1 MMRGALRPAS
11 VALWAVALLVGGCTK
26 PGGGGAAGGGSSARL
41 AGQGPASAVVGPG
54 GESSDALGPRARE
67 QVERF
72 CGDCHRL
79 PLAASFPRAD
89 WPREV
94 RQGYDFYLAS
104 LRTDLPRPPEG
115 VAIRYFQESAPERI
129 EVPRAEERAEHQ
141 AGLEFVAADGIPG
154 LDAIDPAI
162 AQVVSAGGGGE
173 TGGIGLLT
181 TDMRSGEIRR
191 WDLSIAGA
199 TQTLLAR
206 LVHPCRLAPA
216 ARGASDRQEGWFV
229 GELGSFLPEDHDQGG
244 VYRLETRGLASG
256 LGGAGE
262 PARVEPLRRGLGR
275 VVGSVPYDFDGDG
288 RRDLLVAEFGW
299 RTTGALRVLPGAAEE
314 GAAEETGGGEVVL
327 DPRHGVLDVRV
338 ADLDGDGREDIVA
351 AFAQEH
357 ETVDAW
363 YALGGGEFE
372 HRELY
377 RGDDPSWGSS
387 GFDLADMD
395 GDGDLDIL
403 HANGDTM
410 DTGLARPTHGIRI
423 LVNEGENRFRV
434 EEIARMP
441 GVSQASAADLD
452 GDGDLDV
459 VAAALHLGAAE
470 APPGTFD
477 SLLWVEQ
484 GNGGEWFPHRIER
497 DRCRY
502 AAFTLADVDGDRR
515 TDIVA
520 GIWQSAVTGQAAPA
534 LSVWLNRRA
543 DH

>member
-1 MMRGALRPAS
+1 MNGRP
-11 VALWAVALLVGGCTK
+11 VTEPDLTNRFEVG
-26 PGGGGAAGGGSSARL
+26 AGGNVIEFGEADVLWLNDGRGHFTAAKWSATFSDE
-41 AGQGPASAVVGPG
+41 AGQPVPG
-54 GESSDALGPRARE
+54 ADRDWG
-67 QVERF
+67 
-72 CGDCHRL
+72 
-79 PLAASFPRAD
+79 LAAQF
-89 WPREV
+89 
-94 RQGYDFYLAS
+94 
-104 LRTDLPRPPEG
+104 
-115 VAIRYFQESAPERI
+115 
-129 EVPRAEERAEHQ
+129 H
-141 AGLEFVAADGIPG
+141 
-154 LDAIDPAI
+154 
-162 AQVVSAGGGGE
+162 
-173 TGGIGLLT
+173 
-181 TDMRSGEIRR
+181 
-191 WDLSIAGA
+191 
-199 TQTLLAR
+199 
-206 LVHPCRLAPA
+206 
-216 ARGASDRQEGWFV
+216 
-229 GELGSFLPEDHDQGG
+229 
-244 VYRLETRGLASG
+244 
-256 LGGAGE
+256 
-262 PARVEPLRRGLGR
+262 
-275 VVGSVPYDFDGDG
+275 DFDGDG

-377 RGDDPSWGSS
+377 RGNDPSWGSS
-387 GFDLADMD
+387 GFELADMD

-452 GDGDLDV
+452 GDGDLDL

-484 GNGGEWFPHRIER
+484 GNGGEWFPHMIER
-497 DRCRY
+497 NRCHY